1 MTMWGC
7 HTKYVTGEAK
17 TTMRGWIHGAES
29 VCLALWI
36 VTRSRSTSG
45 LLLFLTGKLLSCGA
59 SAVLHMRP
67 HETLEQYAW
76 WDMLDWCLIPA
87 TASAQR

>member
-1 MTMWGC
+1 M
-7 HTKYVTGEAK
+7 
-17 TTMRGWIHGAES
+17 
-29 VCLALWI
+29 
-36 VTRSRSTSG
+36 
-45 LLLFLTGKLLSCGA
+45 TGKLLSCGA

-87 TASAQR
+87 IASAQR